1 MWWYSHTITALEVSI
16 GCRPVSIRNA
26 MRCMAHYFS
35 TIIGPSACAFNALHS
50 ALPRSQLQQSK
61 PKMIVTIVWAS
72 EWILRLQLQLFSLT
86 ASCRC
91 KGIRRN
97 LASGCPHM
105 SALKRRNVKGRGRGN
120 GEWGMRGTRD
130 RPVASINYCTLEWTP
145 SPMVVLLFP
154 SVRVLKAKSKLNM
167 TIKKE
172 RGLKSKQRRG
182 IGRSRNQRSCGWRI
196 EIDIEP
202 SEAGASRGSGLPR
215 GKSRGEATTI
225 DLDLVALLLL
235 LPRRRHVFELV
246 AVGAWAWLLDSI
258 LVGCWLLIVGAG
270 CLVVGSWPAPWIPIS
285 IAAIHRGYQCTAEKY
300 CGHDQLV
307 YYVKWR
313 LLIYLNGI

>member
-215 GKSRGEATTI
+215 GQIQGRGHDNRLGLGGFAFAFATATSCVWTCCSWGMGMAI
-225 DLDLVALLLL
+225 GFDSCRLLVVDRWCWVL
-235 LPRRRHVFELV
+235 
-246 AVGAWAWLLDSI
+246 GGWLLACPMNSNFNSSHPQRLPVHGRKI
-258 LVGCWLLIVGAG
+258 LWT
-270 CLVVGSWPAPWIPIS
+270 WPAS
-285 IAAIHRGYQCTAEKY
+285 
-300 CGHDQLV
+300 
-307 YYVKWR
+307 
-313 LLIYLNGI
+313 LLC